1 MREEWFQTF
10 QTRANFKAIDNI
22 LSAKQ
27 LYEIFIWFD
36 SPIHLSV
43 LKTLIIRINIY
54 NHPHFSS
61 SFSSS
66 SLSFYPSSS
75 FMLPMPADNKAAV
88 GSFVSITWP
97 FAMSANWGSIL
108 FLINLS
114 LSNNFLYS
122 SSEINLF
129 VSKTPYGTTNG
140 LNYEK
145 KLPEFLSIWLCSTI
159 FLLDLRWIAKFKDA
173 LVSVLFD
180 NFDLVDCHIIQKR
193 RNNFPWNWNTWR
205 SVNNPKFEQS
215 TTVVQWD
222 FLKYV
227 FKNFCWDLT
236 QTHSSKIVNEIP
248 AFDLTWNEHS
258 SFHFF

>member
-1 MREEWFQTF
+1 MREEWFETF

-22 LSAKQ
+22 LSVKQ
-27 LYEIFIWFD
+27 LYEIFIWSD
-36 SPIHLSV
+36 LPIHLSV
-43 LKTLIIRINIY
+43 LKTLFIRINIY
-54 NHPHFSS
+54 NHHHFSS

-145 KLPEFLSIWLCSTI
+145 KITRILFCLVVFHHISPRLEMDRKVQKCSCQCSSWQFWPCWLSHHPKT
-159 FLLDLRWIAKFKDA
+159 
-173 LVSVLFD
+173 
-180 NFDLVDCHIIQKR
+180 QKQ
-193 RNNFPWNWNTWR
+193 F
-205 SVNNPKFEQS
+205 SMK
-215 TTVVQWD
+215 
-222 FLKYV
+222 LKHL
-227 FKNFCWDLT
+227 K
-236 QTHSSKIVNEIP
+236 ER
-248 AFDLTWNEHS
+248 
-258 SFHFF
+258 